1 MRVGL
6 ESELASAAARGT
18 QREPQSIATL
28 VRRLAHQLAT
38 LLRNELAL
46 AGAELVEAAR
56 NLLTGAM
63 AALAGS
69 AVLFAGILVLLS
81 SAVLG
86 LSLVLAPWL
95 AALIVGTA
103 VSIVGIVA
111 VIVGVR
117 RLSAQTLKPTR
128 TTRSLL
134 KDKDA
139 LLRRVQ

>member
-1 MRVGL
+1 MSVEIQSRPMR
-6 ESELASAAARGT
+6 AAAKRE

-46 AGAELVEAAR
+46 ASAELVEAAR
-56 NLLTGAM
+56 TLLTGAM
-63 AALAGS
+63 ATLAGS

-81 SAVLG
+81 SAILG

-95 AALIVGTA
+95 AALIVGAA
-103 VSIVGIVA
+103 VSVIGIVA
-111 VIVGVR
+111 VLIGVR
-117 RLSAQTLKPTR
+117 RLSAQSLKPAR
-128 TTRSLL
+128 TARSLM

-139 LLRRVQ
+139 LKRRVQ

>member
-1 MRVGL
+1 MSVEL
-6 ESELASAAARGT
+6 ESESVAAAREGER
-18 QREPQSIATL
+18 REPQSIATL

-46 AGAELVEAAR
+46 ASAELVEAAR
-56 NLLTGAM
+56 ALLTGAM

-69 AVLFAGILVLLS
+69 AILFAGLLVLLS

-95 AALIVGTA
+95 AALIVGAA
-103 VSIVGIVA
+103 VSVA
-111 VIVGVR
+111 GVVALLIGVR
-117 RLSAQTLKPTR
+117 RLSAQSLKPAR

-139 LLRRVQ
+139 LLRRAQ